1 MRIVCVDNYD
11 DMSKKAADILV
22 SQIILKSDSVLGLAT
37 GSTPIG
43 MYKQL
48 VKAYEDGHIDFEK
61 ITTFNLDEYFN
72 IDKKNEQSYYYYMK
86 KNLFED
92 VNINIENINI
102 PNGMADNIDEEC
114 SEYEKKIRDKGG
126 VDVQVLGIGRNGHI
140 GFNEPDIKFEALT
153 HMVKLDE
160 QTIRDNSRFFDLIEE
175 VPTTAISMGIKTIM
189 RAKKIVLLASGKEK
203 AECIYEAIYGNITPN
218 LPASVLQLHPDV
230 IFVIDKQASLK
241 LNLEEIDKQY
251 L

>member
-1 MRIVCVDNYD
+1 MRIICVDNYD
-11 DMSKKAADILV
+11 DMSKKAANIV
-22 SQIILKSDSVLGLAT
+22 SSQIILKPDSVLGLAT

-48 VKAYEDGHIDFEK
+48 VKAYKDGHIDFEK

-72 IDKKNEQSYYYYMK
+72 IDKNSEQSYYYYMR
-86 KNLFED
+86 KNLFEN
-92 VNINIENINI
+92 VNINMENINV

-114 SEYEKKIRDKGG
+114 LKYEQKIRGKGG
-126 VDVQVLGIGRNGHI
+126 VDIQVLGIGRNGHI

-160 QTIRDNSRFFDLIEE
+160 QTIKDNSRFFDSIDG

-203 AECIYEAIYGNITPN
+203 AECIYDAICGNITPN

-230 IFVIDKQASLK
+230 IFVIDKQAGSK
-241 LNLEEIDKQY
+241 LDLEEIDKQY